1 MEDQLKKILDQ
12 RADTYAQAAEQVVP
26 STVGTAVL
34 DLLASGREC
43 DLASLLEWF
52 DEAISNRQKPDLKRQ
67 MYEAARAKLLAAS
80 PSSSS

>member
-1 MEDQLKKILDQ
+1 MEDQIKKILDQ
-12 RADTYAQAAEQVVP
+12 RAETYAQAAEQVVP

-34 DLLASGREC
+34 DLLASGRGC
-43 DLASLLEWF
+43 DQTSLLEWF
-52 DEAISNRQKPDLKRQ
+52 DEAIRGLENQDLKRQ